1 MEFSV
6 DNDDEQNN
14 QSFEFKDIDMN
25 YCQTEFAHDQIK
37 NLRREQRDNL
47 NKLETIKNRINNLKK
62 QEFENRR
69 KILLMQEEEERENQI
84 KLNKLIMKQRLMNLK
99 QERERTLEIKK
110 QKVQTERLIN
120 EQAMKNSLLN
130 RQIKAKLINENVK
143 NEKKEIETRINDN
156 KVLRKNEKQKIK

>member
-69 KILLMQEEEERENQI
+69 KILLSYIFKREY
-84 KLNKLIMKQRLMNLK
+84 LN
-99 QERERTLEIKK
+99 
-110 QKVQTERLIN
+110 
-120 EQAMKNSLLN
+120 
-130 RQIKAKLINENVK
+130 
-143 NEKKEIETRINDN
+143 
-156 KVLRKNEKQKIK
+156 